1 VEILQPKGF
10 GRIRLR
16 RIDNDW
22 TASIRMAGKTTFI
35 LAGWSG
41 MNVAV

>member
-1 VEILQPKGF
+1 LVEGTGF
-10 GRIRLR
+10 LSAA
-16 RIDNDW
+16 W

-35 LAGWSG
+35 LAGWTG